1 MAIKQRRRRGVVGIA
16 RSNRVGKGS
25 VVIDCIVL
33 TGDAQKKRPPGKR
46 RAGVGN
52 DKRCLH
58 RVHHAGAIGQGDI
71 ELAQVAA
78 QGSTFGGFVHHIG
91 CG

>member
-52 DKRCLH
+52 DDYI
-58 RVHHAGAIGQGDI
+58 ASIMP
-71 ELAQVAA
+71 EL
-78 QGSTFGGFVHHIG
+78 
-91 CG
+91 

>member
-16 RSNRVGKGS
+16 RSNRVCKGS

-33 TGDAQKKRPPGKR
+33 IGYAQKKHPPGSR

-52 DKRCLH
+52 D
-58 RVHHAGAIGQGDI
+58 AYIASIMP
-71 ELAQVAA
+71 ELYARA
-78 QGSTFGGFVHHIG
+78 T
-91 CG
+91 